1 MASNLDALFIIAADG
16 TKKEKKVQRLCEAI
30 TIARMRQAV

>member
-16 TKKEKKVQRLCEAI
+16 TNLAQKVQRLCEAT
-30 TIARMRQAV
+30 TIARMR